1 MTNKNSHLKKTF
13 VFLSG
18 ALIGAVIFI
27 LIYGIYVLNPTYD
40 DWIFERGGDSVQHH
54 LGWIFFR
61 RSPWHFPLGLMD
73 GLSSAGSISC
83 IYTDSL
89 PILAIFFKLLSPIL
103 PETFQYMGLWAFL
116 CYMLNGG
123 FSAILMYKIKPN
135 IGFSAA
141 CSVLFIM
148 YPPTLQRIF
157 GHDSLIAIWLIL
169 AAFILLL
176 NSKTQWKNR
185 FTPIILWSVLCAA
198 SVTIHMYFLPMIY
211 IVMLGW
217 IVIEIFRSKNKKR
230 AIVTFFSSVALTL
243 LVLWLI
249 GAFYGNGGKPDGGF
263 GLYSANLNTFFNSN
277 KYSDLIPPLPLRE
290 GQYEGYG
297 YLGAGVLLCGI
308 ISVIYSIIHIAV
320 QEGKFSENLVKWLK
334 IHKIEVYSFLT
345 VFLVSFIFAVSHIVA
360 FNDIVLINLD
370 FIPGKL
376 IAVCNLFR
384 SSGRFVWVSGLLLT
398 TLFLGIISKMKGR
411 FIAVILVI
419 AIPLQFVDLNKR
431 ITFQHNKYNRTVT
444 YEPRLSGEKWDKYT
458 EGANEIIFLKMPRDH
473 NAYTKLYYDFAL
485 LSLEKNLTMSSFYI
499 VRVDFNELWEYSEA
513 EYENLIN
520 GSGKKNAL
528 YVFYNEED
536 YILASE
542 NCGNDVEF
550 CEIDGYY
557 IAKCVG

>member
-1 MTNKNSHLKKTF
+1 MANKNSHLKKTF

-18 ALIGAVIFI
+18 ALIGALIFI

-40 DWIFERGGDSVQHH
+40 DWILARDGDNIQHY
-54 LGWIFFR
+54 LGWIYFR
-61 RSPWHFPLGLMD
+61 RSPWHFPLCLTD
-73 GLSSAGSISC
+73 GLLSTGPVSC
-83 IYTDSL
+83 MYTDSI
-89 PILAIFFKLLSPIL
+89 PILAVFFKLLSPIL
-103 PETFQYMGLWAFL
+103 PETFQYMGLWAL
-116 CYMLNGG
+116 ICYILNGG

-135 IGFSAA
+135 IAFSAA

-148 YPPTLQRIF
+148 YPPTSDRIF

-169 AAFILLL
+169 AAFVLLL

-185 FTPIILWSVLCAA
+185 FTPVILWSVLCAI

-217 IVIEIFRSKNKKR
+217 IVIEIFRNKNKKR
-230 AIVTFFSSVALTL
+230 AILTFFNSVALTL

-263 GLYSANLNTFFNSN
+263 GLYSANLNTFFNS
-277 KYSDLIPPLPLRE
+277 KGFSTLIPPLPIRE

-308 ISVIYSIIHIAV
+308 ISIIYGIIHIAV
-320 QEGKFSENLVKWLK
+320 QEGKFAVNLIKWLK

-360 FNDIVLINLD
+360 FNDVELFTLD
-370 FIPGKL
+370 FIPK
-376 IAVCNLFR
+376 IFISICNIFR
-384 SSGRFVWVSGLLLT
+384 ASGRFVWVSGLLLT

-419 AIPLQFVDLNKR
+419 AVSLQFTDLSKR
-431 ITFQHNKYNRTVT
+431 ITSLNNKYNKTIT
-444 YEPRLSGEKWDKYT
+444 YETWVSSKKWDKYT
-458 EGANEIIFLKMPRDH
+458 EGASEIIFLKMPRNH
-473 NAYTKLYYDFAL
+473 IAYTKHYYSFAL
-485 LSLEKNLTMSSFYI
+485 LAIEKNMTMSSFVI
-499 VRVDFNELWEYSEA
+499 SRFDFNELWKYSET

-520 GSGKKNAL
+520 GRGKKNAL

-557 IAKCVG
+557 IAKRIE

>member
-1 MTNKNSHLKKTF
+1 MANKNSNLKKAF

-18 ALIGAVIFI
+18 AVIGTVIFI

-40 DWIFERGGDSVQHH
+40 DWILERGGDSVQHH

-61 RSPWHFPLGLMD
+61 HSPWHFPLGLID
-73 GLSSAGSISC
+73 GLSSAGSVSC
-83 IYTDSL
+83 MYTDSI
-89 PILAIFFKLLSPIL
+89 PILAVFFKLLSPIL
-103 PETFQYMGLWAFL
+103 PETFQYMGLWAL
-116 CYMLNGG
+116 ICYILNGG

-135 IGFSAA
+135 IAFSAA
-141 CSVLFIM
+141 CSILFIM

-176 NSKTQWKNR
+176 NSKTQWTNR
-185 FTPIILWSVLCAA
+185 FTPVILWSVLCAV
-198 SVTIHMYFLPMIY
+198 SVTIHMYFLPMVY

-217 IVIEIFRSKNKKR
+217 IVIEIFRNKNKKR
-230 AIVTFFSSVALTL
+230 AIMTFFSSVALTL
-243 LVLWLI
+243 IVLWLI

-263 GLYSANLNTFFNSN
+263 GLYSANLNTFFNS
-277 KYSDLIPPLPLRE
+277 KGFSTLIPSLPLRE

-297 YLGAGVLLCGI
+297 YLGAGVLICGI
-308 ISVIYSIIHIAV
+308 ISIIYGIIHIAV
-320 QEGKFSENLVKWLK
+320 QEGKFTVNLTKLLK
-334 IHKIEVYSFLT
+334 IHKIEVYSFLIL
-345 VFLVSFIFAVSHIVA
+345 FLVSFIFAASHIVA
-360 FNDIVLINLD
+360 FNDVVLMNLD

-376 IAVCNLFR
+376 IFICNFFR
-384 SSGRFVWVSGLLLT
+384 ASGRFIWVSGLLLT

-411 FIAVILVI
+411 FIVLILVI
-419 AIPLQFVDLNKR
+419 SIPLQFVDLNKH
-431 ITFQHNKYNRTVT
+431 ITAMHNKYNKTVT
-444 YEPRLSGEKWDKYT
+444 YESQLSNEKWDKYT
-458 EGANEIIFLKMPRDH
+458 EGADEIIFLKMPRDH

-485 LSLEKNLTMSSFYI
+485 LSLEKNMTMSSFYI
-499 VRVDFNELWEYSEA
+499 VRIDFNELREFSET

-557 IAKCVG
+557 IAKCVE